1 MGYILLAVLTITVL
15 YLITI
20 YNTLVVRKNR
30 IENGFAQIQVQLK
43 RRYDLI
49 PALTQS
55 VKGYMKYEQETLEAV
70 IKARNEASMALSHIK
85 EVVNHAQDIKRLS
98 HKEQQLVNRL
108 GSIQVLMEDY
118 PELKANEN
126 VSRLMEEL
134 GTTENRIAFARQA
147 FNDFVY
153 SFNAYRQ
160 SFPQNMI
167 ADRFGFDQD
176 ASMLEFED
184 AKAIQQVPGTSL

>member
-1 MGYILLAVLTITVL
+1 MGYLLFAVFIAAAL
-15 YLITI
+15 YLIMI

-70 IKARNEASMALSHIK
+70 IKARNEANTALSHIK

-108 GSIQVLMEDY
+108 GSIQMLMEDY

-184 AKAIQQVPGTSL
+184 AKAIQQVPGMSL